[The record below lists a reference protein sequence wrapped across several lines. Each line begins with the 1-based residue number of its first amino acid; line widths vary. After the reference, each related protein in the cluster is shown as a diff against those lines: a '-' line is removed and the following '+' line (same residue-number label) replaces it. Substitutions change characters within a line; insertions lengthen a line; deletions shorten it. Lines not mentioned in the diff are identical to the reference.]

1 MADTESIKELFL
13 RRLQKVLS
21 IVSLATVVLL
31 LLQVTTGIAGPEW
44 FRLYLFPVL
53 LSAAVGYLTNYIA
66 IEMLFK
72 PYERWEFHWI
82 RLATFGLWRQG
93 MVPANKDKIGR
104 VLGEEIPQRLLNPE
118 AISAELCETAAGFTS
133 NPAFIERIRKSVQVL
148 LNHHKER
155 IAAFLVP
162 QIQSS
167 LKEALHG

>member
-1 MADTESIKELFL
+1 MNNFIYHNPTELFL

-72 PYERWEFHWI
+72 PYERREFHWI
-82 RLATFGLWRQG
+82 RPTQSG
-93 MVPANKDKIGR
+93 PYIPP
-104 VLGEEIPQRLLNPE
+104 VLGDGNIYGLN
-118 AISAELCETAAGFTS
+118 G
-133 NPAFIERIRKSVQVL
+133 
-148 LNHHKER
+148 
-155 IAAFLVP
+155 
-162 QIQSS
+162 
-167 LKEALHG
+167 